1 MRREITVKI
10 VPPQKKDGK
19 ECPVPATT
27 SLGSSFMNVM
37 GMDGVKTPYKH
48 QQFCVPPQTTTG
60 PTIIAFFTRQTMKRI
75 LVNRRLQR
83 L

>member
-10 VPPQKKDGK
+10 VPPQKKMK
-19 ECPVPATT
+19 KNALFHRRQV
-27 SLGSSFMNVM
+27 GSSFMNVM

-60 PTIIAFFTRQTMKRI
+60 PTIIAFFTRQTIKII